1 MSKRVLLCYLQKN
14 KVVTIPEGVS
24 DIAHLEKEFI
34 KNFFFDSNVSV
45 SIGFQRYDPEWEE
58 YIELDADTVLSDKE
72 KLKVVVT
79 SRIVS
84 PASVDVDVSCDVQC
98 GSDTPQ
104 STRIPNPLRLEF
116 EEDCSDTLDAIHS
129 TRHHKR
135 FLDDDDDDETSK
147 GGNSSET
154 TSIPTVPLK
163 PKKIKVNKDLDDSI
177 PLPSPFP
184 LPKHFAADVE
194 LALKAKQMTRET
206 TAKLISSVAGAM
218 LSYKRYPSSQ
228 DYFNV
233 AESITKNYPHL
244 KSPQGSPNVGFK

>member
-84 PASVDVDVSCDVQC
+84 PASVDVDVMFSVVL
-98 GSDTPQ
+98 
-104 STRIPNPLRLEF
+104 IPPKAQEF
-116 EEDCSDTLDAIHS
+116 LTLY
-129 TRHHKR
+129 
-135 FLDDDDDDETSK
+135 
-147 GGNSSET
+147 G
-154 TSIPTVPLK
+154 
-163 PKKIKVNKDLDDSI
+163 
-177 PLPSPFP
+177 
-184 LPKHFAADVE
+184 
-194 LALKAKQMTRET
+194 
-206 TAKLISSVAGAM
+206 
-218 LSYKRYPSSQ
+218 
-228 DYFNV
+228 
-233 AESITKNYPHL
+233 
-244 KSPQGSPNVGFK
+244 